1 VKRSPRERLT
11 LGLAIAAGTLFSLA
25 PFLWFAMIAFKT
37 PTEIT
42 AIPPS
47 LLPCE
52 ISFEAVRAAIHG
64 YGLMLFVKNS
74 LIVAGITTIVCV
86 AVGAFAA
93 YALARIRIRFSR
105 ALLIAILAVAMFPQI
120 SIAGPVWRILRAL
133 GWLNTYQGL
142 IIPYLALTLP
152 LTVWI
157 LANFFKEL
165 PQELEEAA
173 KVDGASPLQTVT
185 TIFMPLAAPGMFT
198 AAILTFIYSWNEFFF
213 ALLIMTRRELQTL
226 PVGIALF
233 PGEYTMPWGEIAAA
247 STISTI
253 PLIVVVV
260 LFQRWII
267 SGLTAG
273 AVKG

>member
-1 VKRSPRERLT
+1 M
-11 LGLAIAAGTLFSLA
+11 LFSLA
-25 PFLWFAMIAFKT
+25 PFLWFAMIAFK
-37 PTEIT
+37 PHREIT
-42 AIPPS
+42 AIPPT
-47 LLPCE
+47 LFPRQ
-52 ISFEAVRAAIHG
+52 ISFDAIEAAIHE
-64 YGLMLFVKNS
+64 YGLVLFLKNS
-74 LIVAGITTIVCV
+74 LIVASSTTIVCV

-93 YALARIRIRFSR
+93 YALARIPIRFSR
-105 ALLIAILAVAMFPQI
+105 GLLVGILAVAMFPQI
-120 SIAGPVWRILRAL
+120 SIAGPVWRILRTL

-173 KVDGASPLQTVT
+173 KVDGAGPFQIVT
-185 TIFMPLAAPGMFT
+185 RVFIPLAAPGIFT

-213 ALLIMTRRELQTL
+213 ALLIMTQRDVQTL

-247 STISTI
+247 STIATI
-253 PLIVVVV
+253 PLIVLVV

>member
-1 VKRSPRERLT
+1 MRRSPGERLI
-11 LGLAIAAGTLFSLA
+11 LGLAIGAGTLFSLA

-37 PTEIT
+37 PPEIT
-42 AIPPS
+42 AIPPT
-47 LLPCE
+47 LFPRE
-52 ISFEAVRAAIHG
+52 ISFEAVRAAIQE

-86 AVGAFAA
+86 TVGAFAA

-120 SIAGPVWRILRAL
+120 SIAGPVWRILRAV

-173 KVDGASPLQTVT
+173 KVDGARPFQTLTKVF
-185 TIFMPLAAPGMFT
+185 IPLAAPGIFT

-213 ALLIMTRRELQTL
+213 ALLIMTRREIQTL

-247 STISTI
+247 STIATI
-253 PLIVVVV
+253 PLIVLVV